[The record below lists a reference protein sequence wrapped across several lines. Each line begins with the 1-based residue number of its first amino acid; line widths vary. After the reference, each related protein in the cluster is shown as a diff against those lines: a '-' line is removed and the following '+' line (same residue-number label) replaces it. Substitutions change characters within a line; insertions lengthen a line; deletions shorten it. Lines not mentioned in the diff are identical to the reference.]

1 MEAAGTDAVGG
12 GGFLVGALGR
22 PDAYVGPDATGTRVT
37 WSASKDGAAPKGQGA
52 MPGVRAGA
60 PRPRPH
66 THTHTHTH
74 TRKNSDSRGSPRSRC
89 GERHLRADLQLSYR
103 CP

>member
-74 TRKNSDSRGSPRSRC
+74 ARTQTPEGAHVPAAGSGTSGPIFS
-89 GERHLRADLQLSYR
+89 
-103 CP
+103 

>member
-66 THTHTHTH
+66 T
-74 TRKNSDSRGSPRSRC
+74 KGL
-89 GERHLRADLQLSYR
+89 EFQLQHQSFQ
-103 CP
+103 